1 MEGPLFSRVHV
12 GRGAGMG
19 RDHRGPGTCVPCA
32 YGGAHATYALLRCLG
47 PGVPW
52 HGPADRLRSPTCLGR
67 GGPTHCGRME
77 CVSMRATDPHA
88 SYRVAPSVR
97 IHHPPAVARVDA
109 AASTY
114 GISYRI
120 R

>member
-1 MEGPLFSRVHV
+1 
-12 GRGAGMG
+12 
-19 RDHRGPGTCVPCA
+19 
-32 YGGAHATYALLRCLG
+32 
-47 PGVPW
+47 
-52 HGPADRLRSPTCLGR
+52 
-67 GGPTHCGRME
+67 
-77 CVSMRATDPHA
+77 MRATDPHA
-88 SYRVAPSVR
+88 SYRVALSVR